1 MNTTKK
7 NKGNLVRYIVISM
20 WVLFVAGVLSLA
32 TVFMLIAKGKI
43 GYMPPIEELENPK
56 NKYASEIFSSD
67 MEVLGRFFKEKENRV
82 YVSYNELSPY
92 LVKALIAT
100 EDIRFTSHSGIDVK
114 ALFRAVIKR
123 VILLQSNA
131 GGGSTIT
138 QQLAKQLYSP
148 SAENII
154 ERLFQKPIEW
164 VIAVQ
169 LERFYTKE
177 EIINM
182 YLNKYDFLNN
192 AVGIQSAASI
202 YFGKSP
208 SELSIEEAATL
219 VGMCKNSSYFNPI
232 RKNERTRGRRNVVL
246 EQMRKAGYITRAE
259 ADSLS
264 QLPLKLHYSRVDHK
278 EGLAPYFR
286 EHLRMMMVAKKPVR
300 KNYAS
305 WQNQKFSDDSLAWE
319 TNPLYGWCEKNRK
332 ADGSKYNIY
341 TDGLKIYTT
350 IDSRMQKYAEDA
362 VTEHIG
368 HYLQPKFFAEK
379 KGRSTAPFASRI
391 KKEEINNIMRRSMR
405 QSERYIMMKKAGHT
419 AEEIEKA
426 FNTPIEMRVFS
437 WNGPID
443 TLMSPLDSIRYQKYF
458 LRAGFMVME
467 AKTGH
472 VKAYVGGVDFKNFQ
486 YDMVSEGRRQ
496 IGSTI
501 KPFLYTMA
509 MQEGASPD
517 DLSPNVQPRLAD
529 ENGKIWMP
537 RNASNK
543 RVGEMVT
550 LRWGLANSNNWIS
563 ANIMSKLSPDAF
575 VRMLHSFGLKNKI
588 DPVISLCLGPA
599 EVSVE
604 EMVTA
609 YSTFSNGGVRV
620 DPLYVTRIEDNLG
633 NVISTFTP
641 TMTEVFGE
649 DAYNKMLP
657 MLRDVIDGGTGAR
670 IRFRY
675 GIKAPMGGKTGTTNN
690 NADGWFM
697 AFTPS
702 LVAGTWVGGEDPS
715 IHFDR
720 ITQGQGAEMAL
731 PIFAMFIKK
740 VYETPELGYS
750 ETEDFDMSNQFV
762 ATSDEGKYEGE
773 DEVMD
778 YGTDEEDGSG
788 AGEVE
793 SPAVEVGID
802 GIFD

>member
-563 ANIMSKLSPDAF
+563 ANFMS
-575 VRMLHSFGLKNKI
+575 
-588 DPVISLCLGPA
+588 
-599 EVSVE
+599 
-604 EMVTA
+604 
-609 YSTFSNGGVRV
+609 
-620 DPLYVTRIEDNLG
+620 
-633 NVISTFTP
+633 
-641 TMTEVFGE
+641 
-649 DAYNKMLP
+649 
-657 MLRDVIDGGTGAR
+657 
-670 IRFRY
+670 
-675 GIKAPMGGKTGTTNN
+675 
-690 NADGWFM
+690 
-697 AFTPS
+697 
-702 LVAGTWVGGEDPS
+702 
-715 IHFDR
+715 
-720 ITQGQGAEMAL
+720 
-731 PIFAMFIKK
+731 
-740 VYETPELGYS
+740 
-750 ETEDFDMSNQFV
+750 
-762 ATSDEGKYEGE
+762 
-773 DEVMD
+773 
-778 YGTDEEDGSG
+778 
-788 AGEVE
+788 
-793 SPAVEVGID
+793 
-802 GIFD
+802 

>member
-1 MNTTKK
+1 M
-7 NKGNLVRYIVISM
+7 RYIVISL
-20 WVLFVAGVLSLA
+20 WALFVAGVLSIA
-32 TVFMLIAKGKI
+32 AVFMLIAKGKI

-67 MEVLGRFFKEKENRV
+67 MKVIGRFFKEKENRV

-100 EDIRFTSHSGIDVK
+100 EDIRFTNHSGIDVK
-114 ALFRAVIKR
+114 AVFRALIKR

-154 ERLFQKPIEW
+154 ERFFQKPIEW

-246 EQMRKAGYITRAE
+246 EQMRKAGYITKAE
-259 ADSLS
+259 LDSLS

-286 EHLRMMMVAKKPVR
+286 EHLRMMMVAKKPER
-300 KNYAS
+300 KKYAS
-305 WQNQKFSDDSLAWE
+305 WQTQKFSDDSLAWE
-319 TNPLYGWCEKNRK
+319 TNPLYGWCEKNTK
-332 ADGSKYNIY
+332 ADGTKYNIY

-350 IDSRMQKYAEDA
+350 IDSRMQQYAEDA
-362 VTEHIG
+362 ITEHVG

-391 KKEEINNIMRRSMR
+391 KKEEIDNIMKRAMR
-405 QSERYIMMKKAGHT
+405 QSERYIMMKKAGHS
-419 AEEIEKA
+419 AQEIEKV

-458 LRAGFMVME
+458 LRAGFMAME

-486 YDMVSEGRRQ
+486 YNMVSDGRRQ

-501 KPFLYTMA
+501 KPFLYTKA

-529 ENGKIWMP
+529 ENGKIWAP

-543 RVGEMVT
+543 RVCEMVT
-550 LRWGLANSNNWIS
+550 LRWGLANSNNLIS
-563 ANIMSKLSPDAF
+563 ANIMSKLSPYAF
-575 VRMLHSFGLKNKI
+575 VRLLHSFGLKNKI

-609 YSTFSNGGVRV
+609 YSTFSNGGVR
-620 DPLYVTRIEDNLG
+620 
-633 NVISTFTP
+633 
-641 TMTEVFGE
+641 
-649 DAYNKMLP
+649 
-657 MLRDVIDGGTGAR
+657 
-670 IRFRY
+670 
-675 GIKAPMGGKTGTTNN
+675 
-690 NADGWFM
+690 
-697 AFTPS
+697 
-702 LVAGTWVGGEDPS
+702 
-715 IHFDR
+715 
-720 ITQGQGAEMAL
+720 
-731 PIFAMFIKK
+731 
-740 VYETPELGYS
+740 
-750 ETEDFDMSNQFV
+750 
-762 ATSDEGKYEGE
+762 
-773 DEVMD
+773 
-778 YGTDEEDGSG
+778 
-788 AGEVE
+788 
-793 SPAVEVGID
+793 
-802 GIFD
+802 